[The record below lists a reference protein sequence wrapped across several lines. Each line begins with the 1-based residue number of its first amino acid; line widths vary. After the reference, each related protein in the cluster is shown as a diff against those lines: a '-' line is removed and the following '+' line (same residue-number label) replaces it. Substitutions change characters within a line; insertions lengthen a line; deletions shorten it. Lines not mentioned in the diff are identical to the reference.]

1 MIGDLFTNWKFN
13 VACAIPVAALMVLD
27 VYWGYYAVAI
37 VNAGC
42 VVTLL
47 VCAVMN
53 HGHDH

>member
-1 MIGDLFTNWKFN
+1 MIRDLFTNWKFN